1 MGASEDSLWAEFR
14 RFQHREKPPDARP
27 AVDPLLRAIFQQGKS
42 AASCEGRWCSMA
54 CRQQGWVI
62 EADAAAGLW
71 CCTHHGYMH
80 VCTKDNCDVQFTDV
94 NGVTICVM
102 SRQPLSHDFVH
113 MNGFTL
119 HDPIE
124 HNRVADRAAHASKHR
139 RKKMRGDPVG
149 HRKLS
154 NTRAVLYGI
163 VACFF
168 GNADGRRAIVE
179 KLSERA
185 ASNFK
190 ARLQKMQK
198 ATEVRVRRKTDGR
211 VTVAPHLCRLP
222 GEDEVREML
231 HAVLEPLDPVCG
243 VLDGVRCAA
252 GAARPIEILRPLCG
266 DAAARQRAESW
277 LVRTVAKMWDFFE
290 RRRVSVN
297 AISEFH
303 SFCVYVVFRAAA
315 GQPVEYVIDGRA
327 DVLVPVHPDA
337 ARCGVPMEWIKAI
350 SHLSTPEIRIETS
363 NFSAGCEILQRML
376 DDLVGKFKA
385 DAYYDLREAMY
396 SIHGRCDGNEVP
408 EDVGDAERSESD
420 SESDDGPGECD
431 DGEEDE

>member
-1 MGASEDSLWAEFR
+1 MGASEDALWAEMR
-14 RFQHREKPPDARP
+14 RFQHHEKPAEAPTKI
-27 AVDPLLRAIFQQGKS
+27 DPLLCAIFQQGKS
-42 AASCEGRWCSMA
+42 HAGCEGRWCSMA
-54 CRQQGWVI
+54 CRKQGWVI
-62 EADAAAGLW
+62 EVDPAIHLW

-80 VCTKDNCDVQFTDV
+80 VCNKDKCDVQFTDI

-102 SRQPLSHDFVH
+102 SHEPLSHDFVH

-124 HNRVADRAAHASKHR
+124 HNGVADRAAHAAKHR
-139 RKKMRGDPVG
+139 RKKIRGDPVS

-168 GNADGRRAIVE
+168 SNIEGRRAIVE

-185 ASNFK
+185 TSNFK

-198 ATEVRVRRKTDGR
+198 ATEVRVRRKTDGH
-211 VTVAPHLCRLP
+211 VMVAPHLCRLP
-222 GEDEVREML
+222 SEDEVREML
-231 HAVLEPLDPVCG
+231 ASVLEPLDPVCG
-243 VLDGVRCAA
+243 VYPWP
-252 GAARPIEILRPLCG
+252 RPIEILRPLCG
-266 DAAARQRAESW
+266 DEQTRRRAESW
-277 LVRTVAKMWDFFE
+277 LVLTVTKMWDFFE

-303 SFCVYVVFRAAA
+303 AFCVFMAFKAAS
-315 GQPVEYVIDGRA
+315 GQPVEYVLDGRP
-327 DVLVPVHPDA
+327 DVLVPVHTDA
-337 ARCGVPMEWIKAI
+337 AKCGVPMEWIKAI

-376 DDLVGKFKA
+376 DDLIGKFKA
-385 DAYYDLREAMY
+385 DAYFDLREAMY
-396 SIHGRCDGNEVP
+396 SIHSRCDGNEMP

-420 SESDDGPGECD
+420 SESDETPADFD
-431 DGEEDE
+431 DCNDDE